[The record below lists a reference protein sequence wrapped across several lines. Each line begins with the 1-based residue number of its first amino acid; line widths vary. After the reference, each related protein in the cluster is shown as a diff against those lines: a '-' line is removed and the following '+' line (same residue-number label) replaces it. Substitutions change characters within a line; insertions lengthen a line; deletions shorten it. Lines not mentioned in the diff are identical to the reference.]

1 MSVARMAQP
10 KGNTNELARK
20 SVLVTLPP
28 VVKKSSKSR
37 SFHFRYMELC
47 RAKNLAPVPE
57 IRSKSNATTTYLEL
71 CGDKLAVSDWLLL
84 TEALHHD
91 LVLQQLVVRLRRSYP
106 QSNIDPVDTEKRAR
120 LFRQRPVIFTRF
132 IFGSL
137 VQAIANCVSSNKNL
151 SVLKLEGLPLQD
163 GYIET
168 IAKSLADNECLETVS
183 FSKSNIGDRGCE
195 VVCNTAKY
203 LNRIETFD
211 LSECGLTSKGAEH
224 VADMIR
230 MQKITRFS
238 EGWEKSLRYRS
249 VDVNTIGGLRTI
261 LLANNPEL
269 GDDGVKMIAEVLKED
284 AWIKKIDME
293 GCGLTDVG
301 ANLILDCLA
310 LNTAIAE
317 FNVRNNEGISKFLL
331 RSIRDQLGEPAEEK
345 VEPEYDLSCVNG
357 LQSLPKNKKVTV
369 SQLLGHIKTLE
380 EQLSF
385 ERTLRKKA
393 EKLNQKLSYHLMNT
407 NSHNVV
413 HEKGMELGGHPHMAN
428 EYVPIEISPEVN
440 KDSQSYRQMHF
451 SRLVNSAVTSP
462 EVSPRSDMGTLRKDQ
477 QQQQQQQQQMHHQLK
492 QQSPNHMQMQH
503 PSLDQQLKQQSPT
516 HIQMQ
521 HPSLDQPLR
530 TLHEVED
537 MEPPE
542 ACASETEESAF
553 EDQQYQQQT
562 MLRKQLQVRKVR
574 SETKYV
580 ETNTK
585 DSKAKN
591 HESKSD
597 HEFANERDFKL
608 NPAVQ
613 FETDIGDSAMVSP
626 EKRYDGAGDADFD
639 YAYEREQNMVKRGY
653 ENGYMGD
660 NCGRTIPKPSGL
672 AEALIQK
679 RGTGKGYGGGDGHV
693 AQFVNSLERRTNA
706 NVKMAKKRHKV
717 KTEESL
723 LQVQVNDMLMESYM
737 SNYEELC
744 STDAT
749 VENSDNSDTE
759 TTDATLRAGSESGS
773 GKFTPMQVFTR
784 RKHTDGGVSMPPA
797 DSGGD
802 GDAGGG
808 NQKLSP
814 RSAFLSMQQPKREQ
828 CS

>member
-106 QSNIDPVDTEKRAR
+106 QSNIDPIDTEKRAR

-269 GDDGVKMIAEVLKED
+269 GDDGVQMIAEVLKED

-301 ANLILDCLA
+301 ANVILDCLA

-331 RSIRDQLGEPAEEK
+331 RSIRDQLGEAAEEK
-345 VEPEYDLSCVNG
+345 LEPEYDLSCVNG

-407 NSHNVV
+407 NSHNLV
-413 HEKGMELGGHPHMAN
+413 HEKGMESGGHPRTAN
-428 EYVPIEISPEVN
+428 EYVPIEISPEVI
-440 KDSQSYRQMHF
+440 KDSQSYRRMHF
-451 SRLVNSAVTSP
+451 NRLVNSAVTSP

-477 QQQQQQQQQMHHQLK
+477 QQQHQMHHQLK

-503 PSLDQQLKQQSPT
+503 PSLDHQLA
-516 HIQMQ
+516 
-521 HPSLDQPLR
+521 

-537 MEPPE
+537 LEPPE
-542 ACASETEESAF
+542 ECASETEESAF
-553 EDQQYQQQT
+553 EEQEYQQQNT
-562 MLRKQLQVRKVR
+562 LRKQLQVRKVR

-585 DSKAKN
+585 DGKAKN

-613 FETDIGDSAMVSP
+613 FETDIGDSSTVSP
-626 EKRYDGAGDADFD
+626 EKRYDGAGDAGFD
-639 YAYEREQNMVKRGY
+639 YAYEREEKMVKRGY
-653 ENGYMGD
+653 ENGYVGD
-660 NCGRTIPKPSGL
+660 NCARIPPKPSGL
-672 AEALIQK
+672 AEALTQK
-679 RGTGKGYGGGDGHV
+679 RGAGSGYGGGGGDGHV
-693 AQFVNSLERRTNA
+693 AQFVNSLERRANA

-723 LQVQVNDMLMESYM
+723 LQVQAKEMLMESYM

-744 STDAT
+744 STDGT
-749 VENSDNSDTE
+749 VENSDNSDAE

-773 GKFTPMQVFTR
+773 GKFTPLQVFTR
-784 RKHTDGGVSMPPA
+784 RKHSGGSASMPPA